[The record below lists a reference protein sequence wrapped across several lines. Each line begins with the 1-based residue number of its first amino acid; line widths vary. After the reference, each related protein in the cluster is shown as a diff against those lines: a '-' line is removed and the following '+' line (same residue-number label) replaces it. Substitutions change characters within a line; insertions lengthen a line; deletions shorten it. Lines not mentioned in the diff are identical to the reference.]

1 MSTGSNIKH
10 LRLALAMKQGD
21 LARNLGVSQ
30 ALLSSVET
38 HRRAPTDRL
47 LSALRFHLGVSPDYF
62 DEQIDFYKPGALLY
76 RQARTGAT
84 TANQVAAVF
93 SILAHYARKTYPDTC
108 SDLPEIDV
116 PGASL
121 SLAEVE
127 TAAEKTRQYFGIPS
141 GEPVRNVTDLLHQHG
156 IVVVAFPEELSA
168 EWSCDGVST
177 NDKVD
182 PTVIAMNRNRPG
194 DRYRFSLAHELGH
207 LVLHRENH
215 RSDVPEMEKEANQ
228 FAGAFLMPPEL
239 VADSLTEDSTLATY
253 AELKGQW
260 GYSIAA
266 IVRRAHDLGIIDDA
280 RYRSLRVQ
288 ISGRGW
294 NYEEPGDVLLENL
307 HTTIRTPFSKPES
320 VIEQRLATVTSLNQ
334 FR

>member
-38 HRRAPTDRL
+38 HRRTPTDSL

-93 SILAHYARKTYPDTC
+93 SILAHYARKTYPDTF
-108 SDLPEIDV
+108 SDLPEINV

-141 GEPVRNVTDLLHQHG
+141 GEPVHNVTDLLHQHG
-156 IVVVAFPEELSA
+156 IVVVAFPEELSK
-168 EWSCDGVST
+168 EWACDGVST
-177 NDKVD
+177 NDAVN

-207 LVLHRENH
+207 LMLHRENH
-215 RSDVPEMEKEANQ
+215 RSDGPEMEKEANQ

-253 AELKGQW
+253 AELKGHW

-266 IVRRAHDLGIIDDA
+266 IVRRAHDLGIIGDA

-294 NYEEPGDVLLENL
+294 NYEEPGDILLENL
-307 HTTIRTPFSKPES
+307 HATVNTPLNSSQTKHDGES
-320 VIEQRLATVTSLNQ
+320 ATVTSLDQ